1 MARKNK
7 ALFIFLIIIALIG
20 AAYATFPLWGKAVVK
35 SQLPPNWEL
44 HQLELGYPSL
54 NQLKVN
60 RISLALNEQLIKA
73 EDILLD
79 LDSKTVAITRL
90 DIATAQKKNLQQS
103 STAASS
109 TSTSATI
116 NSTTIKTTK
125 KNSEFLLPEIDLNS
139 IFASLPFAQLSIAQ
153 INWRNDQLII
163 QLSSIDFTLSADSQA
178 QLTFNLVE
186 APYLN
191 KNIPF
196 DLALN
201 YQQQAEVLININ
213 NQQTME
219 ATYINQRKATQLDI
233 KTNLKPLLSQLALPM
248 LEQLENIDGRLNFT
262 ATNNPETQAANFS
275 LVTQATANVK
285 QLAQQQVKFDW
296 NITSQTTS
304 WPMTLDSKL
313 QLLGPSQ
320 LKLNNEIA
328 VDSADVQI
336 EKNIIINNGEIS
348 IEDLLVKAT
357 ASHVNLQQKEV
368 ASELQQVS
376 LQTQPISL
384 KLNQN
389 KLLQH
394 PIALTFD
401 SSSIN
406 IKQADKHQFR
416 GTVTADLAISSI
428 EQPILNGKIEMAN
441 LAVKNLY
448 QSENAKIQ
456 LTLNNVAVDQSSGEV
471 LLHWTDNNFEFKDY
485 SFEALNS
492 KTHIQLQEDKFLGK
506 GSLSLNKSLL
516 SQYNFDY
523 RKSDQLILVELLENT
538 LNNNLLNSIL
548 QQHPSDTFKKVTIN
562 SGRINH
568 QSKLQMKTNLTVD
581 SLIDI
586 DDADLYY
593 DKISIDN
600 LSLKNSAAFS
610 NNPSKLANDA
620 KLSVEQITLASG
632 IKLDDLQFNVKSND
646 ANNIELTDIA
656 VTIFSGLLTSENVKV
671 NSGDIEKAT
680 FNLTKVSLKELFEFL
695 DIDGLTVEGQA
706 DMTLEFKVESD
717 AFLIDSLTING
728 IDKGVV
734 KYTKGASLGLPSN
747 IAIDAIK
754 NFHYTALEGN
764 ILDVT
769 DNEIPIKIK
778 MLGNNP
784 DLDSVEPIELGLK
797 LNTQVDVKE
806 LMILIKR
813 LFL

>member
-7 ALFIFLIIIALIG
+7 ALFIFLIIIAFIG
-20 AAYATFPLWGKAVVK
+20 VAYAAFPWWGKTVVK
-35 SQLPPNWEL
+35 SQLPPKWEL
-44 HQLELGYPSL
+44 NQLELGYPSF

-60 RISLALNEQLIKA
+60 RIALALNGQLINA
-73 EDILLD
+73 EDVLLN

-90 DIATAQKKNLQQS
+90 DIATVQKNNLQQS
-103 STAASS
+103 STTASTT
-109 TSTSATI
+109 TSTTTK
-116 NSTTIKTTK
+116 STTIKTTK
-125 KNSEFLLPEIDLNS
+125 ENAEFLLPEIDLNS

-153 INWRNDQLII
+153 LNWQNNQQYI
-163 QLSSIDFTLSADSQA
+163 QVNSLDFTLSADSKA

-201 YQQQAEVLININ
+201 YQQQAEFLININ
-213 NQQTME
+213 NQQIIE
-219 ATYINQRKATQLDI
+219 ATYTNQQQVTQLAL
-233 KTNLKPLLSQLALPM
+233 KTDLKPLLSQLALPT
-248 LEQLENIDGRLNFT
+248 LEQLENIDGKLNFT
-262 ATNNPETQAANFS
+262 ATNNSENQSASFS

-285 QLAQQQVKFDW
+285 QLAQQQVQFDW

-304 WPMTLDSKL
+304 WPMTLHSNL

-320 LKLNNEIA
+320 LKLNDEIT
-328 VDSADVQI
+328 VDSADVKI
-336 EKNIIINNGEIS
+336 RKNIIINDSDIS
-348 IEDLLVKAT
+348 IENLLVNAT
-357 ASHVNLQQKEV
+357 ASKINLQQKEV
-368 ASELQQVS
+368 ATELQQVS

-384 KLNQN
+384 KLTQS

-401 SSSIN
+401 STSVK
-406 IKQADKHQFR
+406 IKQADKHQFQ
-416 GTVTADLAISSI
+416 GSLNADLAISSI
-428 EQPILNGKIEMAN
+428 ELPILNGEIVMAN
-441 LAVKNLY
+441 LAVKDLY

-471 LLHWTDNNFEFKDY
+471 LLHWTDNDFMLKDFA
-485 SFEALNS
+485 FEALES
-492 KTHIQLQEDKFLGK
+492 KTHVQLEDDKFLGK
-506 GSLSLNKSLL
+506 GNLSLNKSLL
-516 SQYNFDY
+516 SQFTFDY
-523 RKSDQLILVELLENT
+523 RKSDQLVLVKLLENT
-538 LNNNLLNSIL
+538 LNNDLLNSIL
-548 QQHPSDTFKKVTIN
+548 QQHPSDIVKKVTIN
-562 SGRINH
+562 SGTFNH
-568 QSKLQMKTNLTVD
+568 QSKLQMKTDLAVD

-586 DDADLYY
+586 NDADLYY

-600 LSLKNSAAFS
+600 LSLKNNAAFS

-632 IKLDDLQFNVKSND
+632 IKLDDLQFNVKSID
-646 ANNIELTDIA
+646 TDTIELTDIA
-656 VTIFSGLLTSENVKV
+656 VTIFSGLLTSDKVKM
-671 NSGDIEKAT
+671 NSGNIEKAT

-734 KYTKGASLGLPSN
+734 KYTKGESLGLPSN
-747 IAIDAIK
+747 IAIDAMK

-769 DNEIPIKIK
+769 DSEIPIKIK